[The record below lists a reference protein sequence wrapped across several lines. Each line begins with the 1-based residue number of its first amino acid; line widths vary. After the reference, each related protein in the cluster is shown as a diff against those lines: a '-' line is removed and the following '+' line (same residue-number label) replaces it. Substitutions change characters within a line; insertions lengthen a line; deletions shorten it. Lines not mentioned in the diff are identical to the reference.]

1 MNKRTLS
8 AITLSA
14 LMSAGIAV
22 AADTAQPVG
31 QDMPP
36 PAGQAAKGQQRAEGR
51 LPRGFAE
58 LNLTDA
64 QKTRIQAILAA
75 DRPAQQPNREARRAD
90 FAQKAAERRQREQ
103 ALMSAKTFDEQAA
116 RALIA
121 ERQQER
127 AEMANE
133 FAANELNMLKKRHA
147 VFQVLTP
154 AQQQQWLQQQ
164 SRRQAERGQDG
175 KQGQDGKRRHH

>member
-22 AADTAQPVG
+22 AADTAQPIG
-31 QDMPP
+31 QDMP
-36 PAGQAAKGQQRAEGR
+36 PAGQAANGQKRTEGR
-51 LPRGFAE
+51 LLHGFAQ

-64 QKTRIQAILAA
+64 QKSRIRAILAA
-75 DRPAQQPNREARRAD
+75 DRPTQQPNHEARRAD

-133 FAANELNMLKKRHA
+133 FAAKELNMLKKRHA
-147 VFQVLTP
+147 IFQVLTP

-164 SRRQAERGQDG
+164 SRRQAERGR
-175 KQGQDGKRRHH
+175 DGKRRHH